1 MSEVYRKFGRTLR
14 YENGTIVRSD
24 EAGEAI
30 EDAQTF
36 TCRPIAHSVEL
47 PPIDGG
53 AIDETVSEIHSIVR
67 APLKIERLIVSEGIA
82 EHQFGDR
89 RWRETTR
96 RVHVA
101 IAFRALRALIDLGD
115 FDLADVRLV
124 AGALA
129 RAVPAEAGTHT
140 EARIRLAPNVAA
152 ALLPALLGVAPPN
165 IQLMQTAGGFDGKG
179 AQIETADVSHGD
191 WPNWYR
197 PSYRVRPVRAPF
209 SLRAACDVTQVDED
223 LPRAIALLAP
233 IERLTLSVLCMHRD
247 DVFPLTVRVARIDAV
262 SAAVRWYPYGAGSFG
277 AEMML

>member
-14 YENGTIVRSD
+14 YEDGTIVRSD

-47 PPIDGG
+47 PPIDGR

-82 EHQFGDR
+82 EHQFGER

-101 IAFRALRALIDLGD
+101 LTFGTLRALIDLGD
-115 FDLADVRLV
+115 FELEDVRVV

-129 RAVPAEAGTHT
+129 RAVRAEARTHT
-140 EARIRLAPNVAA
+140 EARIRLAPNVSA
-152 ALLPALLGVAPPN
+152 ALLPALIGVAPPN

-179 AQIETADVSHGD
+179 ASIETCDISSA
-191 WPNWYR
+191 PNWYR
-197 PSYRVRPVRAPF
+197 PSYRARPVRAPF
-209 SLRAACDVTQVDED
+209 SLRASCDATEVSED

-233 IERLTLSVLCMHRD
+233 IERLTMSVLCVRGAT
-247 DVFPLTVRVARIDAV
+247 VFPATVRVVRIDAV
-262 SAAVRWYPYGAGSFG
+262 SDAVRWYPYGAGSFG

>member
-30 EDAQTF
+30 EDATF
-36 TCRPIAHSVEL
+36 TCQPIAHTVEL
-47 PPIDGG
+47 LPIDAH
-53 AIDETVSEIHSIVR
+53 AIEDTVSEIHSIVR

-101 IAFRALRALIDLGD
+101 ITFRALRALIDLGD
-115 FDLADVRLV
+115 FDLADVRMIS
-124 AGALA
+124 GALV
-129 RAVPAEAGTHT
+129 RAVPVEAGTHT
-140 EARIRLAPNVAA
+140 EARIRLAPNVSA
-152 ALLPALLGVAPPN
+152 ALLPALLGLVPPN

-179 AQIETADVSHGD
+179 SAIETCDVSIGQ
-191 WPNWYR
+191 WPNWFR

-209 SLRAACDVTQVDED
+209 SLRASCDVTQIVED
-223 LPRAIALLAP
+223 LPRAIVLLAP
-233 IERLTLSVLCMHRD
+233 IERLTMRVLCVRGAT
-247 DVFPLTVRVARIDAV
+247 VFPATVRVARIDAV
-262 SAAVRWYPYGAGSFG
+262 SEAVRWYPYGAGSFG